1 MQFGVGPGSAVSI
14 ERPNDVVRVL
24 VIEGHSTFAELLSD
38 EIDRQSDLTS
48 VGRASTGTAAVRMA
62 AELRPDVV
70 LMDVQLPDIDGFSA
84 AAQILRF
91 DPAARIIILTAH
103 VTAAAVARAADCGA
117 AGFLAKDGQLADLL
131 GAVRSAT
138 RGNLVIDPTLLA
150 RVAGAP
156 ADAGQMLA
164 HRLSDRELEV
174 LALLADGRDVSAMA
188 RELRITSNTCRG
200 HVKSIL
206 SKLGAHS
213 QLQAVVIAMRTGLV
227 KIPTDFT
234 SDEGV

>member
-1 MQFGVGPGSAVSI
+1 MSI
-14 ERPNDVVRVL
+14 RRPNDVVRVL
-24 VIEGHSTFAELLSD
+24 VVEAHSTFAELLSG

-48 VGRASTGTAAVRMA
+48 VGRASTGTTAVTMA

-84 AAQILRF
+84 AAQILRM

-103 VTAAAVARAADCGA
+103 VTAAAVARAADYGA
-117 AGFLAKDGQLADLL
+117 AGFLTKDGRLADLL
-131 GAVRSAT
+131 AAVRSAT
-138 RGNLVIDPTLLA
+138 RGNLVIDPALLA
-150 RVAGAP
+150 RLAGSPTA
-156 ADAGQMLA
+156 AARTLR

-174 LALLADGRDVSAMA
+174 LVLLADGRDVNSMA
-188 RELRITSNTCRG
+188 RELNITSNTCRG

-206 SKLGAHS
+206 AKLGAHS
-213 QLQAVVIAMRTGLV
+213 QLKAVVIAVRTGLV

-234 SDEGV
+234 PDEGV